1 VKIVKSGAILTLVTG
16 ALRALTVVPASSATY
31 WISPYFSSQIY
42 DYMLSGSDI
51 TTDIWDFHNI
61 KAYESGGDSSGSIGM
76 RTEYIDGYSKS
87 LQWGLSSVTI
97 ERKRYTVMPWDSP
110 YQLDRY
116 KVYQY

>member
-1 VKIVKSGAILTLVTG
+1 MKIVKSSAILALVAGTL
-16 ALRALTVVPASSATY
+16 LALTAVPASAATY

-42 DYMLSGSDI
+42 DYTLSGSDI

-87 LQWGLSSVTI
+87 LQGGLSSVTI
-97 ERKRYTVMPWDSP
+97 ERKWYAVSPWDSP

-116 KVYQY
+116 KVYHY